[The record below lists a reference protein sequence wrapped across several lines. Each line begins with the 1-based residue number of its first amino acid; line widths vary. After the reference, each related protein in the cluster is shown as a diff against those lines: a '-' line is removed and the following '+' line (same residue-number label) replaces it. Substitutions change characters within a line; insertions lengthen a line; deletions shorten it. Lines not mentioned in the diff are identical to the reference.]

1 LAAVQAQHGRTWL
14 VGGGQLATALWQHGL
29 LDEVLLHVMPTVLG
43 TGIPVF
49 APGAPTNTLQLI
61 ESHSHH
67 GGVVALHYRV
77 PKHS

>member
-1 LAAVQAQHGRTWL
+1 
-14 VGGGQLATALWQHGL
+14 LATALWQHGL

-49 APGAPTNTLQLI
+49 APGIPTDTLQLL
-61 ESHSHH
+61 ESHPHA

-77 PKHS
+77 PLHS